1 MEEATVNVTLS
12 SPIVGEREIAESE
25 IASELGVYHEN
36 EISGRLV
43 GSNNWRSEIFN
54 PIITFE
60 LGFGLLRPYIWE
72 NVNS

>member
-36 EISGRLV
+36 EISGMLV
-43 GSNNWRSEIFN
+43 GSNNWRIFN